1 MMIRSRPP
9 ASALRG
15 LAPRLLVAIML
26 VLATGAVTAWVVA
39 SIIGPALFHDHMVRA
54 QLSDPDMAV
63 LHAEE
68 AFRSA
73 STLTLTFA
81 LAAAGLASMMV
92 SILLARRISRS
103 LAAFSSTAAD
113 VGMGLYA
120 SRISPPGIGTEF
132 DTVAAS
138 FNQMAE
144 RLQDSERLRGRLM
157 ADVAHE
163 VRTPVATISAYLEAL
178 EDGIQ
183 TLDEATTAVLREQAA
198 RLTRLSL
205 DLSAVTRAESGDLTL
220 ERAPVDP
227 RDLVAAALSA
237 GREPAA
243 AQSVHLVSDV
253 DEDLPQIHVDRLRMA
268 QILDNLVANAI
279 RHTPPG
285 GIVTVHASR
294 APAGCIRFSVRDTGE
309 GIAPEHLPH
318 LFERFYRADTA
329 RDRAHGGSGIGL
341 AISQALT
348 AAHGGRITAA
358 SAGPGTGSEFSFTL
372 PGGQSRLIDSP

>member
-1 MMIRSRPP
+1 MMIPAQTRS
-9 ASALRG
+9 SALRG

-39 SIIGPALFHDHMVRA
+39 SIIGPALFHDHLERA

-73 STLTLTFA
+73 STLTLIVA

-92 SILLARRISRS
+92 SVLLARRISRS
-103 LAAFSSTAAD
+103 LAAFSSAAAD
-113 VGMGLYA
+113 VGIGLYA
-120 SRISPPGIGTEF
+120 SRISAPGIGTEF
-132 DTVAAS
+132 DEVAAS
-138 FNQMAE
+138 FNQMVE

-178 EDGIQ
+178 EDGIH

-205 DLSAVTRAESGDLTL
+205 DLSAVTRAESGDLAL
-220 ERAPVDP
+220 EREPVHP
-227 RDLVAAALSA
+227 RELVTAAVSA
-237 GREPAA
+237 GRERAA
-243 AQSVHLVSDV
+243 AQSVHLESDIA
-253 DEDLPQIHVDRLRMA
+253 EDLPQIHVDRLRMA

-285 GIVTVHASR
+285 GTVTVHASR
-294 APAGCIRFSVRDTGE
+294 APAGCINLSVRDTGE
-309 GIAPEHLPH
+309 GIAAEHLPH

-341 AISQALT
+341 AISQAL
-348 AAHGGRITAA
+348 AVAHGGTITAA
-358 SAGPGTGSEFSFTL
+358 SGGPGTGSEFSLTL
-372 PGGQSRLIDSP
+372 PAA

>member
-1 MMIRSRPP
+1 MMIPAQTRS
-9 ASALRG
+9 SALRG

-39 SIIGPALFHDHMVRA
+39 SIIGPALFHDHMERA

-73 STLTLTFA
+73 STLTLIVA

-92 SILLARRISRS
+92 SVLLARRISRS
-103 LAAFSSTAAD
+103 LAAFSSAAAD
-113 VGMGLYA
+113 VGIGLYA
-120 SRISPPGIGTEF
+120 SRISAPGIGTEF

-205 DLSAVTRAESGDLTL
+205 DLSAVTRAESGDLAL
-220 ERAPVDP
+220 EREPVHP
-227 RDLVAAALSA
+227 RELVTAAVSA
-237 GREPAA
+237 GRERAA
-243 AQSVHLVSDV
+243 AQSVHLESEI

-268 QILDNLVANAI
+268 QVLDNLVANAI

-285 GIVTVHASR
+285 GTVTVHASG
-294 APAGCIRFSVRDTGE
+294 APAGWINLSVRDTGE
-309 GIAPEHLPH
+309 GIAAEHLPH

-348 AAHGGRITAA
+348 VAHGGTITAA
-358 SAGPGTGSEFSFTL
+358 SAGPGTGSEFSLTL
-372 PGGQSRLIDSP
+372 PAA